1 MGQHNHKEKY
11 IKQDVARMENIIH
24 AGAEEQQP
32 SAGGSITST
41 AIMVRLTNVS

>member
-24 AGAEEQQP
+24 ASAVEQRP
-32 SAGGSITST
+32 SAAGSITST
-41 AIMVRLTNVS
+41 AIVVRVTNVS